1 MIIIVMKM
9 IIMMKIVMQIIMRPT
24 LKAIVSLINWN
35 TDFNALN
42 TRLVGLVMVSRI

>member
-24 LKAIVSLINWN
+24 L
-35 TDFNALN
+35 NAN
-42 TRLVGLVMVSRI
+42 CLVDQLEYGFQRTIY